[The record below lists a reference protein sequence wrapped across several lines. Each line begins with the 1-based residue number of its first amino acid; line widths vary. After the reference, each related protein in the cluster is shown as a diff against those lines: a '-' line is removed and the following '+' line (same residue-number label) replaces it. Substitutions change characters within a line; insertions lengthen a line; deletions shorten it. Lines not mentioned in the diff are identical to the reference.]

1 MKSYFAKTDN
11 VFNNSQK
18 SCFSLCIPIHLNQTA
33 AGLFSLGK
41 KKKKTDN
48 NKNMF
53 KKIKNKMELSVF
65 AIKTLHMFS
74 ILSHCM

>member
-48 NKNMF
+48 IIKTCL
-53 KKIKNKMELSVF
+53 KKINKMELSVF